1 MPTMKF
7 TIEKERE
14 NTITFLDIT
23 IEKEHDKLIFDT
35 YRKPTTTDSIIPCD
49 SCHPTEHKMA
59 AVRYLTNRMNK
70 YYLST
75 ASKDKERKIIKH
87 ILQENKYDTSIIDIN
102 PKTKNSKKKTG
113 TKWAKFTYAGK
124 ETKFITK
131 LLKNSSMNVSY
142 TTRNTIG
149 RLLSQRSIPKKKW
162 IWPQRRVS
170 MHVSRLQDEIC
181 GTNRQLIPYKVFWI
195 FYGFQVRQ
203 P

>member
-1 MPTMKF
+1 MPTMKL

-75 ASKDKERKIIKH
+75 ANKDKERKIIKH

-102 PKTKNSKKKTG
+102 PKTKNSKKKNWNKMGKIYKCGKGNQVYYETFKKLFNERFVHHTQYHWQITFTAIYPQ
-113 TKWAKFTYAGK
+113 TK
-124 ETKFITK
+124 
-131 LLKNSSMNVSY
+131 
-142 TTRNTIG
+142 
-149 RLLSQRSIPKKKW
+149 
-162 IWPQRRVS
+162 
-170 MHVSRLQDEIC
+170 
-181 GTNRQLIPYKVFWI
+181 
-195 FYGFQVRQ
+195 
-203 P
+203 